1 VTQELIEIDGSGGS
15 DDDIPATPLSRLIV
29 DIMLA
34 TANPDGVVEEIRVER
49 GFAVVRRGA
58 AELDPDDFS
67 LRELIG
73 EIGRK
78 VSPRP
83 GLD

>member
-1 VTQELIEIDGSGGS
+1 
-15 DDDIPATPLSRLIV
+15 
-29 DIMLA
+29 MLA
-34 TANPDGVVEEIRVER
+34 TANPDGIVEEIRVER
-49 GFAVVRRGA
+49 GFAVIRRGA
-58 AELDPDDFS
+58 AGLNPNDFS
-67 LRELIG
+67 LRQLIG

>member
-1 VTQELIEIDGSGGS
+1 
-15 DDDIPATPLSRLIV
+15 
-29 DIMLA
+29 MLA
-34 TANPDGVVEEIRVER
+34 TANPDGIVEEIRVER
-49 GFAVVRRGA
+49 GFAVIRRGA
-58 AELDPDDFS
+58 AGLNPNDFS